1 MKAIRVLV
9 VDDSATMRGLISHV
23 LRKDPEI
30 EVVGTAENPFKAR
43 EAIKAHNPD
52 VITLDVEM
60 PGMNGLEFLEK
71 IVRLRPTP
79 VIMVSNLTGH
89 GTAAA
94 IEAMQIGAVD
104 CISKPAPGDAHPF
117 AELPRI
123 VKTAAGA
130 RVRPR
135 LALDNSAA
143 RVAAGAAS
151 GSRRSSI
158 LGPAYES
165 DGRLVAIG
173 SSTGGVEALT
183 TIISQLPE
191 NCPPTVIVQHMPP
204 GFTAS
209 LAQRLDR
216 LNAPSIKEAYDK
228 APIEAG
234 CVYIAPGG
242 AAHLQVENAGGLR
255 CRLHTG
261 SPVSGHSPSA
271 DVLFA
276 SVAKAAKA
284 RALGVI
290 LTGMGRDGAQGLLAM
305 RQAGALTIGQ
315 DEATSLIYGMP
326 KAAFEV
332 GAVERQLP
340 LDGVAT
346 AVLAM
351 TNLRGRKGRQTKCH
365 SQIN

>member
-1 MKAIRVLV
+1 MTPIRVLV
-9 VDDSATMRGLISHV
+9 VDDSATMRGLIALA
-23 LRKDPEI
+23 LRKDPQI
-30 EVVGTAENPFKAR
+30 EVVGTAENPFEAR

-60 PGMNGLEFLEK
+60 PGMNGLDFLEK

-79 VIMVSNLTGH
+79 VIMVSNLTGQ
-89 GTAAA
+89 GTEAA

-104 CISKPAPGDAHPF
+104 CISKPSPGDAHGF
-117 AELPRI
+117 ADLPRI
-123 VKTAAGA
+123 VKAAAGA

-135 LALDNSAA
+135 PAQN
-143 RVAAGAAS
+143 GAAS
-151 GSRRSSI
+151 VAAAGTAAGSRRSGV
-158 LGPAYES
+158 LAPAYAP

-183 TIISQLPE
+183 TIISKLPE

-209 LAQRLDR
+209 LAERLDR
-216 LNAPSIKEAYDK
+216 LNAPRIKEASDG
-228 APIEAG
+228 APIEPG

-242 AAHLQVENAGGLR
+242 TAHLEVEDAGGFR
-255 CRLHTG
+255 CRLRSG
-261 SPVSGHSPSA
+261 SPVSGHIPSA
-271 DVLFA
+271 DALFA
-276 SVAKAAKA
+276 SVANAAKA

-305 RQAGALTIGQ
+305 RQAGAQTIGQ

-340 LDGVAT
+340 LDGIAT

-351 TNLRGRKGRQTKCH
+351 TNLHGRKGRQTKCH
-365 SQIN
+365 SPIN

>member
-1 MKAIRVLV
+1 MTPIRVLV
-9 VDDSATMRGLISHV
+9 VDDSATMRGLIALT

-30 EVVGTAENPFKAR
+30 EVVGTAEDPFKAR
-43 EAIKAHNPD
+43 EAIKTYNPD

-79 VIMVSNLTGH
+79 VIMVSNLTGQ
-89 GTAAA
+89 GTGAA

-104 CISKPAPGDAHPF
+104 CISKPSPGDAHPF

-123 VKTAAGA
+123 VKAAAGA
-130 RVRPR
+130 RVRPHR
-135 LALDNSAA
+135 AQN
-143 RVAAGAAS
+143 GAAP
-151 GSRRSSI
+151 GTAASRRGSSV
-158 LGPAYES
+158 LAQAYEP

-183 TIISQLPE
+183 TIISQLPK

-216 LNAPSIKEAYDK
+216 LNAPRIMEASDG

-234 CVYIAPGG
+234 CIYIAPGG
-242 AAHLQVENAGGLR
+242 AAHLEVEDSGGLR
-255 CRLHTG
+255 CRLRTG

-284 RALGVI
+284 RALGII

-305 RQAGALTIGQ
+305 HKAGAQTIGQ

-326 KAAFEV
+326 KAAFEI

-340 LDGVAT
+340 LDGIAT

-365 SQIN
+365 SQIK